1 MPEIA
6 IVTYTY
12 NRPNLL
18 PRAVKS
24 VLSQTFGDFEYII
37 INNGS
42 SDSDTSKLL
51 NQYSEFDKRI
61 GVITRPHN
69 DISTKSFT
77 DLQTILKNCLSTF
90 FMQVDDDDYI
100 EPDTVELLYKLITEN
115 DADIATVGSVWVYPD
130 GNNKNKYVFDETFIY
145 SRTDAMAELLKR
157 EKFNSAQ
164 GGKLYRKSL
173 FENIYIP
180 YLAHFRDIHREYRV
194 INNINKMVVTG
205 KPKYYFCRHD
215 NNSSG
220 LDTAEQ
226 ITSVKIRQHLEAN
239 KMRTEWLT
247 ENMPEIKDFAF
258 YSELSFMV
266 SLCERIKRLDVQP
279 CFDIA
284 QEMKKTLI
292 KNKQFLSGCGHCTE
306 REKEILGSLEENC

>member
-1 MPEIA
+1 MPEIF
-6 IVTYTY
+6 IITYTY

-42 SDSDTSKLL
+42 SDSDTPKLL
-51 NQYSEFDKRI
+51 KQYSGLDKRI
-61 GVITRPHN
+61 SVITRSHN
-69 DISTKSFT
+69 DVSTRNFT
-77 DLQTILKNCLSTF
+77 DQRTMLENSRSTF

-100 EPDTVELLYKLITEN
+100 EPDTVGLLYKLITEN

-130 GNNKNKYVFDETFIY
+130 GNSKNKYVFDGTFIY
-145 SRTDAMAELLKR
+145 SRTDAMTELLKR
-157 EKFNSAQ
+157 EKFNSAL

-173 FENIYIP
+173 FENISIP
-180 YLAHFRDIHREYRV
+180 YLDHFRDIHKEYRV
-194 INNINKMVVTG
+194 INNIHKMVVTG
-205 KPKYYFCRHD
+205 KPKYYFYRHD
-215 NNSSG
+215 NNASG

-226 ITSVKIRQHLEAN
+226 ITPTKMRQHLEAN
-239 KMRTEWLT
+239 KMRTEWLS

-258 YSELSFMV
+258 YCELSFMV
-266 SLCERIKRLDVQP
+266 SLYERIHRLDVQP

-284 QEMKKTLI
+284 NEVKKTLI
-292 KNKQFLSGCGHCTE
+292 KNKQFLYGCGHCTE
-306 REKEILGSLEENC
+306 REKEILRSLEENC